1 MAESVRLI
9 DPRKILP
16 NKENPRLIFRED
28 ELMALEGSIK
38 QQGILVPLTVFEEKK
53 KFVILDGERRWR
65 CAIKLAMPSVPVIVQ
80 PRPDL
85 LQNIMMMFAIHKSR
99 RDWDPLPTAM
109 KLAQLERILTKHH
122 GAPPS
127 EEALAAAASI
137 TRGEVRR
144 YRRILELPD
153 KYKNEL
159 MNELERPRPEQVL
172 TVDHVLESV
181 RGAESVRKREIINE
195 EEEGKLSEA
204 LIAKFRNKTIKSTVA
219 PRQLPR
225 IARAVQRGEIGRD
238 VARSAI
244 LKIIREP
251 RFTVDDAFKHSVAQV
266 DFEHSVEQIAERLRS
281 RLEEHLQRK
290 YRPGERMRASLRQLA
305 DMIRKIL

>member
-122 GAPPS
+122 GAPTS

>member
-28 ELMALEGSIK
+28 ELAALEASIK
-38 QQGILVPLTVFEEKK
+38 QQGILVPLTVFEVKNR
-53 KFVILDGERRWR
+53 FVILDGERRWR

-109 KLAQLERILTKHH
+109 KLAQLEQILTRHH
-122 GAPPS
+122 GSPPS

-137 TRGEVRR
+137 SRGEVRR
-144 YRRILELPD
+144 YRRILDLPD

-159 MNELERPRPEQVL
+159 MAELEKPRPEQVL

-181 RGAESVRKREIINE
+181 RGAESIRKREIINA
-195 EEEGKLSEA
+195 EEEGRLSEA

-238 VARSAI
+238 VARNAI
-244 LKIIREP
+244 LRLVREP
-251 RFTVDDAFKHSVAQV
+251 NFTVDDAFRHSVAQV
-266 DFEHSVEQIAERLRS
+266 DFEHSVEQMTERLRL

-305 DMIRKIL
+305 NTIRKIL

>member
-305 DMIRKIL
+305 DMIRKTL